1 MKKTPF
7 SVLFKKKKKKVAI
20 IAKRRLE
27 MVKQDGIK
35 PGNNLDK
42 SAAGNKHSK
51 HDSSLGLYKNKKQC
65 DLIRGTF
72 YY

>member
-1 MKKTPF
+1 
-7 SVLFKKKKKKVAI
+7 
-20 IAKRRLE
+20 

-35 PGNNLDK
+35 PGKNLGK
-42 SAAGNKHSK
+42 LAAGKKHSK

-65 DLIRGTF
+65 DPIRLIF